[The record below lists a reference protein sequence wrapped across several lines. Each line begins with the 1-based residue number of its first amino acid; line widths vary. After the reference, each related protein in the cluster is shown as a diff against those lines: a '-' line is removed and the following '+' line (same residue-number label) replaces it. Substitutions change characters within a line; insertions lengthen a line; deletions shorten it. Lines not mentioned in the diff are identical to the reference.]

1 MKKGIFLAM
10 AVLGLAVFMVP
21 DAHAWWWWHH
31 GPDISLE
38 LSGSNFTTSSQDDG
52 TPTPIGPV
60 STSLQSGIARGKS
73 GRPIFSAQT
82 VIEAG
87 GVDARCG
94 ELPGAGLST
103 TAVLT
108 YKDGSILS
116 VTTDDE
122 ESFYCFEPTGFDP
135 DGLPITGIFS
145 VEFEGTVTGGTGR
158 FEGAT
163 GTWVGSAVAEDG
175 RVTADIQIDLDQA
188 SR

>member
-1 MKKGIFLAM
+1 MKKGILLAI

-38 LSGSNFTTSSQDDG
+38 LSGSNFITSSEPDG
-52 TPTPIGPV
+52 TPTPLGAV
-60 STSLQSGIARGKS
+60 STSLQSGIAKGKS

-82 VIEAG
+82 VIEEVG
-87 GVDARCG
+87 EDPRCG
-94 ELPGAGLST
+94 PLPGAGLST
-103 TAVLT
+103 TTVLT

-122 ESFYCFEPTGFDP
+122 KSFYCFEPTAFDP
-135 DGLPITGIFS
+135 DGLPTTGIFS
-145 VEFEGTVTGGTGR
+145 VEFEGTVTGGTRR

-163 GTWVGSAVAEDG
+163 GTWVGSAVAEEA
-175 RVTADIQIDLDQA
+175 RVTAHVEIDLD
-188 SR
+188 